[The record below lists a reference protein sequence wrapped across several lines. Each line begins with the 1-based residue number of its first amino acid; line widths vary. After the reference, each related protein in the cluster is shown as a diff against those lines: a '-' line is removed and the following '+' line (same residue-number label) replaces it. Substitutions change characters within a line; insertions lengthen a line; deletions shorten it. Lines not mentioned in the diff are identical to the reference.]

1 MNFIKAFSSFILVG
15 AFLLIFS
22 CKKDGLAPNDAL
34 AYVPATATNVTA
46 IDLKKLMQKAD
57 FESVKQMDFYKKMVS
72 ESEKENPQIAKVLL
86 DPTTSGINLDGKI
99 YSATAFEE
107 DNPELMTTYFYIPL
121 KDASAFESLMKTSK
135 QEITQKDGLNI
146 MDDGG
151 EAIIGWN
158 KSLAIF
164 AISNDDSEAF
174 VDRLVAAFTPAKDNP
189 LTKDAKLQAA
199 LAANHDITS
208 YLSTNALAKNPSAGF
223 ALNMIDVKS
232 DALKDNFISSYAD
245 FEDGKMVGHSDFVI
259 NEKLGK
265 DFIGRFFK
273 DEAEADFSKVL
284 PNEKLS
290 FATVLALDL
299 VGIDKFLS
307 ERPQTKD
314 YADFVLNDLGVKR
327 KDIIE
332 ALGGDMLIAG
342 FGKNSTNLSDVDI
355 QVSFSLKNES
365 KARELLQIAIKE
377 GKLKEL
383 EPNVYALKSIGNEDF
398 NVTVNRGFGKILLK
412 NGMLTFVSDE
422 ALFGKIKAG
431 ETGGEYTTALQ
442 KFDNQTVAGWFDFQS
457 MWNALGGDQSKAFK
471 TMDFKVNG
479 KGADFIM
486 ETQDPKVNSLKA
498 MFEMINEGYK
508 QRGQLPEE
516 VL

>member
-1 MNFIKAFSSFILVG
+1 
-15 AFLLIFS
+15 
-22 CKKDGLAPNDAL
+22 
-34 AYVPATATNVTA
+34 
-46 IDLKKLMQKAD
+46 
-57 FESVKQMDFYKKMVS
+57 
-72 ESEKENPQIAKVLL
+72 
-86 DPTTSGINLDGKI
+86 
-99 YSATAFEE
+99 
-107 DNPELMTTYFYIPL
+107 
-121 KDASAFESLMKTSK
+121 
-135 QEITQKDGLNI
+135 
-146 MDDGG
+146 
-151 EAIIGWN
+151 
-158 KSLAIF
+158 
-164 AISNDDSEAF
+164 
-174 VDRLVAAFTPAKDNP
+174 
-189 LTKDAKLQAA
+189 
-199 LAANHDITS
+199 
-208 YLSTNALAKNPSAGF
+208 
-223 ALNMIDVKS
+223 
-232 DALKDNFISSYAD
+232 
-245 FEDGKMVGHSDFVI
+245 
-259 NEKLGK
+259 
-265 DFIGRFFK
+265 
-273 DEAEADFSKVL
+273 
-284 PNEKLS
+284 
-290 FATVLALDL
+290 
-299 VGIDKFLS
+299 
-307 ERPQTKD
+307 
-314 YADFVLNDLGVKR
+314 
-327 KDIIE
+327 
-332 ALGGDMLIAG
+332 
-342 FGKNSTNLSDVDI
+342 VDI